1 MPVEERLVSVEE
13 LLSAARDG
21 RLEEAFGCG
30 TAAVVSPIGELVFGQ
45 EQAVI
50 HQRQI
55 GPLTQRLYDALT
67 GIQYGTAPDPHG
79 WAMRGD
85 LKTCLRCGPAHCRP
99 PFFCICFALFRI
111 GIIREGPGLQNAG
124 VCGII

>member
-1 MPVEERLVSVEE
+1 MEEVGSMNVMFKIEGRVVTPQLTGSVLPGITRRSCIQLLQDWGVPVEERLVSVEE

-79 WAMRGD
+79 WAMRV
-85 LKTCLRCGPAHCRP
+85 
-99 PFFCICFALFRI
+99 I
-111 GIIREGPGLQNAG
+111 
-124 VCGII
+124 